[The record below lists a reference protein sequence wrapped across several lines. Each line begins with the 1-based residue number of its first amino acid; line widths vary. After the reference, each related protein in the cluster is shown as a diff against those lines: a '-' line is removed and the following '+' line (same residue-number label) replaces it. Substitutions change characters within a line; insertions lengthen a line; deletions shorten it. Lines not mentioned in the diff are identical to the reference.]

1 MIEDSLPLPAT
12 RKADTLAIRIARG
25 LLRLIGWQIEGD
37 LPDAPKFVLIVA
49 PHTSNWDVPIG
60 LICAYALGLLN
71 GWPYGYMVK
80 DSAVRWP
87 VLGALIRWLGGIPIN
102 RRAANNV
109 VEQMAD
115 FLRARDRFMLAIT
128 PEGTR
133 KKTAYWKTGFY
144 HIACQ
149 AQIPIVLA
157 FLDYA
162 RKVGGIGPVLLPS
175 GDIEADFEIIRKFYA
190 GVTARFPH
198 EFGEVRAKPQ
208 AAT

>member
-37 LPDAPKFVLIVA
+37 LPDAPKFVLIVF

-60 LICAYALGLLN
+60 LICGHALGLLS

-80 DSAVRWP
+80 DSAIRWP
-87 VLGALIRWLGGIPIN
+87 VIGRVLRALGGIPIN
-102 RRAANNV
+102 RRSANHL
-109 VEQMAD
+109 VEQIAAI
-115 FLRARDRFMLAIT
+115 LRQSDRLMLAIT

-144 HIACQ
+144 HIARE
-149 AQIPIVLA
+149 AQVPIVLA

-162 RKVGGIGPVLLPS
+162 RKVGGIGPTILPS
-175 GDIEADFEIIRKFYA
+175 GDIETDFEIIRQFYA
-190 GVTARFPH
+190 GVTAKFPH
-198 EFGEVRAKPQ
+198 EVGEVRIK
-208 AAT
+208 TS